1 MKSNHK
7 RGLRQCQ
14 TALPARPG
22 EASVAPV
29 SMAGHRMA
37 TGSDLKMA
45 LVVRS
50 DMNMVRHATALPV
63 IRPVC
68 THEAGRS
75 SLICMKRKLHALL
88 WLRF

>member
-1 MKSNHK
+1 M
-7 RGLRQCQ
+7 
-14 TALPARPG
+14 PD
-22 EASVAPV
+22 SVASTPRGSV
-29 SMAGHRMA
+29 SGASFHGWA
-37 TGSDLKMA
+37 QNGTGSDLKMA